1 MKDIFKKII
10 LENQEL
16 NLSITARDF
25 VFPDTEKIVSLIG
38 MRRVGKSYI
47 LFSKIDT
54 LKKAWEMERII
65 YINFDDERL
74 SDLKIHNLDEI
85 MTAYYELYP
94 DNIEKKLFLFFDEIQ
109 NVNSWALFV
118 KRLYE
123 TKKFNISITGSS
135 AKLLSREL
143 ATELRGRTLPFYIYP
158 LSFWEF
164 LRFSWFEFDQKI
176 FYSNKLVKLKEY
188 FREYMEWGWFPEL
201 IKEELKIETLNSY
214 LDLTIYKDLI
224 ERYNIK
230 NYRLIK
236 NLIKHLLSYYA
247 KEFSV
252 NSYYKIIKQELS
264 ISRETISDYVSYL
277 EDANFV
283 YFVKRFDFSLK
294 NQELSLKKSY
304 ISDLWFLKLW
314 FSLSPNNGQKLE
326 NLVFLE
332 LKRRGKDIYYHR
344 DKKECDFIVREWG
357 IIKEAIQVSYN
368 LSDPETKKRE
378 VAGLIE
384 AMEVYNL
391 STGIILTYDDEEE
404 NILVNTKNIRTIS
417 VWKWLIL

>member
-16 NLSITARDF
+16 KLSITARDF
-25 VFPDTEKIVSLIG
+25 VFPETSKIVSLIG

-47 LFSKIDT
+47 LFSKIDALRT
-54 LKKAWEMERII
+54 AGEKEKII

-74 SDLKIHNLDEI
+74 SGIKVSNLDEI

-94 DNIEKKLFLFFDEIQ
+94 DNIEQKLFLFFDEIQ
-109 NVNSWALFV
+109 NVDSWALFV

-123 TKKFNISITGSS
+123 TKKFDISITGSS
-135 AKLLSREL
+135 AKLLSKEL

-158 LSFWEF
+158 LSFLEF
-164 LRFSWFEFDQKI
+164 LRFKGFMFDKNI
-176 FYSNKLVKLKEY
+176 FYSNKLMKLKEY
-188 FREYMEWGWFPEL
+188 FREYMEWGGFPEL

-236 NLIKHLLSYYA
+236 SLIKHLLSYYS

-252 NSYYKIIKQELS
+252 NSYYKIIKQEQS
-264 ISRETISDYVSYL
+264 VSRETISDYVSYL
-277 EDANFV
+277 EDVNFV
-283 YFVKRFDFSLK
+283 YFVKRFDYSLK
-294 NQELSLKKSY
+294 NQELSLKKWY

-314 FSLSPNNGQKLE
+314 FSFSSNNGQKLE
-326 NLVFLE
+326 NLVCIE
-332 LKRRGKDIYYHR
+332 LKRRGLDIYYHR
-344 DKKECDFIVREWG
+344 NKKECDFIIRQWWVTT
-357 IIKEAIQVSYN
+357 EAIQVSYS
-368 LSDPETKKRE
+368 LADPETKKRE
-378 VAGLIE
+378 IEGLLE
-384 AMEVYNL
+384 AMDVYNL
-391 STGIILTYDDEEE
+391 TTGIILTVDEDEE
-404 NILVNTKNIRTIS
+404 ITIAGKNIQVLP
-417 VWKWLIL
+417 VWKWLVS